1 MQVNHL
7 RVNHLENPIGFEL
20 KDLTISYLVTGGKG
34 EEQKASQIQIA
45 LDEKFQEIVYDTG
58 MIEGMPNCSVPI
70 LMELQPRTRYFY
82 QVKVQDNLGEEGTSA
97 VAFFETGKMEEEWS
111 ADFITLKS
119 RELGHPILVKSFVAK
134 AGLQKAR
141 FYGLGLGIY
150 ELYLNGNKVSD
161 EYLLPGLHVYD
172 RWLQYQTFELDVVE
186 GINTVEVM
194 LGDGWYKGA
203 YGLKSQLPRY
213 GDRYA
218 FIGEIYL
225 TYDGEEDRIV
235 SDISWVAKSGKV
247 TFDSIYDGEK
257 RDDTLST
264 GKIYPVELIDLDKY
278 LLVERLSPRIL
289 VHEKIKPI
297 EVIKTPKGE
306 IVLDFGQNLVGWVEF
321 RVHEKAGAS
330 MHLQYGEILQEGNF
344 YRDNLRKA
352 KCEYV
357 YISDGNEKLVR
368 PYFTFYGF
376 RYIKVEGNI
385 GDINPEDYTA
395 WVIHS
400 EMEVLGQIT
409 TSNPLVNRLFENV
422 KWGQKGNF
430 LDIPTDC
437 PQRDERMGWTGDAQ
451 IFADTAT
458 YNMDTYAFYK
468 KFMKDLR
475 LEQAKL
481 GGSVPYVVPMSA
493 YELHGATTWGDA
505 ATVIPWVSYVHTG
518 DISILIEQ
526 FNSMKEWVEYIKR
539 ADDATGEKRL
549 WTTGRH
555 FGDWLAL
562 DGKVDGGVYGSTDKY
577 FIASAFYYYSAMIVA
592 KTAKILGKDADF
604 KYYDQLAGEV
614 KNAFIEE
621 YFTMQ
626 GRLSVDT
633 QTAYAI
639 VIYMELYKKE
649 WEERL
654 TKDFNAKMKENNFKL
669 NTGFVGTPYLCLA
682 LSKCGLNE
690 LAYELLLNEEFPGW
704 LYEVNMGATTIWER
718 WNSVLPDGSI
728 SGTGM
733 NSLNHYAYG
742 SIAAWMYRYM
752 VGISPTEENPGFKKA
767 IIAPN
772 PSYRMKQVAC
782 FLKTSAGNY
791 KVEWKLLE
799 DNRFVL
805 IIEVPF
811 DAKAELKLPR
821 ACGVTV
827 HMEKYPLSEN
837 KEISIDEILLG
848 TEGENVF
855 NTFHWIEPA
864 EYLVTTLS
872 AGTYLFVYEPNQPYA
887 HQFNLES
894 NFNVLMAN
902 SQAKD
907 IILKYFPRAERGIP
921 FQGEATIIE
930 EILQSPFAEVEDEN
944 VRKIKEELGK
954 IKSVEK

>member
-7 RVNHLENPIGFEL
+7 KVNHLENPIGFEL

-97 VAFFETGKMEEEWS
+97 VAFFETGKMKEGWS
-111 ADFITLKS
+111 ADFITPKS
-119 RELGHPILVKSFVAK
+119 VELGHPILVKSFAAK

-172 RWLQYQTFELDVVE
+172 RWLQYQTFELNVVE
-186 GINTVEVM
+186 GINTVEIM

-225 TYDGEEDRIV
+225 TYDGEEERII
-235 SDISWVAKSGKV
+235 SDASWVAKTGKV

-264 GKIYPVELIDLDKY
+264 EKIYPVEKIDLDKN

-289 VHEKIKPI
+289 VHEKLKPI
-297 EVIKTPKGE
+297 EIIKTPKGE
-306 IVLDFGQNLVGWVEF
+306 TVLDFGQNLVGWVEF
-321 RVHEKAGAS
+321 RVREKAGAR

-344 YRDNLRKA
+344 YRDNLRTA
-352 KCEYV
+352 KCEYA

-518 DISILIEQ
+518 DISILVEQ
-526 FNSMKEWVEYIKR
+526 FDSMKDWVEYIKR
-539 ADDATGEKRL
+539 ADDSSGAKKL

-577 FIASAFYYYSAMIVA
+577 FIASAFYYYSAMIVSKA
-592 KTAKILGKDADF
+592 AKILGKEDDCL
-604 KYYDQLAGEV
+604 YYEKLAGEV

-621 YFTMQ
+621 YFTLQ

-639 VIYMELYKKE
+639 VIYMDLYKKE

-752 VGISPTEENPGFKKA
+752 VGIAPAEENPGFKKA

-772 PSYRMKQVAC
+772 PSYRMKQATC
-782 FLKTSAGNY
+782 SLKTSAGNY

-805 IIEVPF
+805 IVEVPF

-837 KEISIDEILLG
+837 KEISIGEILLG

-855 NTFHWIEPA
+855 NTFHWIEQA
-864 EYLVTTLS
+864 EHLVTTLS

-887 HQFNLES
+887 HQLSLES

-921 FQGEATIIE
+921 FQGEATILE

-954 IKSVEK
+954 IKSIEK